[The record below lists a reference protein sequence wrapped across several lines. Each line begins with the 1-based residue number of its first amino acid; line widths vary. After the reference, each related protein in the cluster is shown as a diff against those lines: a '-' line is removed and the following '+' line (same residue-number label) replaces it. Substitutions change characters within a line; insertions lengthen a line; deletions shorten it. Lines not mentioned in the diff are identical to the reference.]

1 MLAND
6 RDLRISWPYAETL
19 TCRYCGKAYK
29 SRGKHDPGYCRD
41 CGMVFT
47 GGPLDGQIVGE
58 ILYENSRS
66 ETETD

>member
-1 MLAND
+1 
-6 RDLRISWPYAETL
+6 
-19 TCRYCGKAYK
+19 
-29 SRGKHDPGYCRD
+29 
-41 CGMVFT
+41 MVFT